1 MTLLTIFNDTAIIYT
16 LFGDCDLFSRQ
27 VYEYLLKYNNTRHAI
42 RWHCYRLHVTISLL
56 DDMSYCMT
64 CHTAWHVILNDMSYG
79 MTCHT
84 EWHVVLHDMSYCTLT
99 LNKDTCVL
107 ETHAGFSQPSQ
118 LMSATRNHLCHY
130 RLDVV
135 REPAADWAW
144 RRCTSCRTFNEPSAP
159 EEKRWPCE
167 LRYSWVTPLPAE
179 RNKDDEPFECSP
191 GNEYIKLCTA
201 RLQTWIRTTW
211 HQTDY

>member
-79 MTCHT
+79 MTSHT
-84 EWHVVLHDMSYCTLT
+84 EWHVIWHDMSYWMTCCTAWHV
-99 LNKDTCVL
+99 VL
-107 ETHAGFSQPSQ
+107 HVNSEQ
-118 LMSATRNHLCHY
+118 RHLCSWNTC
-130 RLDVV
+130 RFLTTITVNV
-135 REPAADWAW
+135 GNQEPSVSLPAG
-144 RRCTSCRTFNEPSAP
+144 CGQGTSCGLGLAP
-159 EEKRWPCE
+159 
-167 LRYSWVTPLPAE
+167 V
-179 RNKDDEPFECSP
+179 
-191 GNEYIKLCTA
+191 
-201 RLQTWIRTTW
+201 
-211 HQTDY
+211 HQLSDF